1 MATTAQPANLV
12 PITFVAM
19 SARRVLVFG
28 GTALITGGM
37 LFGDIFAVF
46 CVAPERRT
54 NRRSSSGRFPGGSSG

>member
-37 LFGDIFAVF
+37 LTSTA
-46 CVAPERRT
+46 
-54 NRRSSSGRFPGGSSG
+54 